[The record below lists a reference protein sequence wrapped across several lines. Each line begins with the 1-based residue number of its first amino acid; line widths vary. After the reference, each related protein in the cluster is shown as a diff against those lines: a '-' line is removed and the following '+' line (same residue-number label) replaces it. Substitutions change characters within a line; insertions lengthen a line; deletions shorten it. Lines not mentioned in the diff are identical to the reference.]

1 MKHKQY
7 CCDASRD
14 LYEEY
19 YSRQNGGEIPVF
31 VGRRFQRGHG
41 LGSILGGFVRRLVL
55 PFFQT
60 HGKRMLKNAAKT
72 GLEVAGDVIEGRS
85 LADSVKTRVPAGI
98 KRGVQDIAIQSK
110 RPRVTTTT
118 PSRRRRQRRRD
129 IFS

>member
-1 MKHKQY
+1 MKRRQY

-14 LYEEY
+14 LYADY

-55 PFFQT
+55 PFFQA
-60 HGKRMLKNAAKT
+60 HGKKMLKNAAKT
-72 GLEVAGDVIEGRS
+72 GLEVAGDVIDGRS
-85 LADSVKTRVPAGI
+85 FVDSVKSRVPAGI
-98 KRGVQDIAIQSK
+98 KRGVEDVVLQSK
-110 RPRVTTTT
+110 TPRTSSTGPRRV
-118 PSRRRRQRRRD
+118 RRRRRRD

>member
-7 CCDASRD
+7 CCDASRA

-55 PFFQT
+55 PFI
-60 HGKRMLKNAAKT
+60 RNNAKGIVQNVAKT
-72 GLEVAGDVIEGRS
+72 GVEVANDVIDGRS
-85 LADSVKTRVPAGI
+85 FTDSVKDRVPATI
-98 KRGVQDIAIQSK
+98 KRGVQNIMFQSAPAK
-110 RPRVTTTT
+110 R
-118 PSRRRRQRRRD
+118 SRAPVAKRHRRRRRD
-129 IFS
+129 IFA